1 MVHTNHLPLI
11 QYIHYYRRRR
21 EAPYTLS
28 PKATPDA
35 KPSHAIGTATNANKG
50 NMQIPPFFKLFTILS
65 SINHQ
70 CHQAPL
76 LALRLQPLLLKVTYN
91 PSLILQFTPL

>member
-1 MVHTNHLPLI
+1 MVHTNHLPFT
-11 QYIHYYRRRR
+11 QHIHYYRRRR

-35 KPSHAIGTATNANKG
+35 KPSHAIGTATKANKG

-76 LALRLQPLLLKVTYN
+76 SALRLQPLLLKVTYN
-91 PSLILQFTPL
+91 PSLILHSTPL

>member
-35 KPSHAIGTATNANKG
+35 KPSHAIGTTTKANKG
-50 NMQIPPFFKLFTILS
+50 NIQIPPFYKRFKKLS
-65 SINHQ
+65 SI
-70 CHQAPL
+70 
-76 LALRLQPLLLKVTYN
+76 
-91 PSLILQFTPL
+91 